1 MTGHLRKQSL
11 ASNANSSSSAF
22 VLSKSSMTATH
33 GTEKGVVIRNQ
44 DPKTAEGQHP
54 IHSCNEKS
62 TSVTMIVTSLFS
74 FMSKYEYKQFGYKS
88 KSISSHVQSNQ
99 SISRT
104 SSNNLKF
111 LRTKCYAQSNQPPP
125 PLPVGRIN

>member
-74 FMSKYEYKQFGYKS
+74 FLQFGYKS
-88 KSISSHVQSNQ
+88 KSISSNQILCPKQSVHFDNKFKVQTILAHQIYVQSNQ
-99 SISRT
+99 QSKG
-104 SSNNLKF
+104 LDGY
-111 LRTKCYAQSNQPPP
+111 TKDS
-125 PLPVGRIN
+125 

>member
-74 FMSKYEYKQFGYKS
+74 FMSKYEYEQFGYKS
-88 KSISSHVQSNQ
+88 KSISSNQILCPKQSVHFDIKFKVQTILARRNLCPKQ
-99 SISRT
+99 S
-104 SSNNLKF
+104 
-111 LRTKCYAQSNQPPP
+111 A
-125 PLPVGRIN
+125 V